1 MCVNAETSISFF
13 FIGTIINIIILTKTS
28 NIEYLMM
35 VVVYQFI
42 ISMQLVDFLCWTD
55 PKCGPQNKIA
65 TTIAFLHTMLQPV
78 VVILIL
84 LCMTQVKS
92 KTNKAAAAVLMC
104 MYLCVVLYKFYYSTY
119 TPITCLKPS
128 EECKH
133 LKYDWWSII
142 GDKNGMSCFVFLI
155 PIMSSF
161 LLLLKNMNF
170 AIVQALYLLVA
181 FMLSH
186 LFYACGTTS
195 MFCLFA
201 AGGPLLNYILMKSKI

>member
-119 TPITCLKPS
+119 TPITCL
-128 EECKH
+128 
-133 LKYDWWSII
+133 
-142 GDKNGMSCFVFLI
+142 
-155 PIMSSF
+155 
-161 LLLLKNMNF
+161 
-170 AIVQALYLLVA
+170 
-181 FMLSH
+181 
-186 LFYACGTTS
+186 
-195 MFCLFA
+195 
-201 AGGPLLNYILMKSKI
+201 